1 MTNRQPLDFTD
12 PRDNVYAFAK
22 MWGSFAPEPHIATFH
37 GTMFASIGTDRL
49 LPVFGFAGTGVTKVK
64 MLDNGHVLMRGK
76 ETGFFHRLRNRCSDE
91 DVGQPLHG
99 GDG

>member
-49 LPVFGFAGTGVTKVK
+49 LPVFGFAG
-64 MLDNGHVLMRGK
+64 
-76 ETGFFHRLRNRCSDE
+76 
-91 DVGQPLHG
+91 
-99 GDG
+99 